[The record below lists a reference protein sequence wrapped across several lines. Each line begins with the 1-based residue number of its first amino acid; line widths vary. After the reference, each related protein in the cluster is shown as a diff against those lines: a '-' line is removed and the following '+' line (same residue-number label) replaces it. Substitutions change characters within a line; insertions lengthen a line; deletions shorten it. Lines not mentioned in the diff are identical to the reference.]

1 MFLLVTDLRG
11 AEKGFMEWRGRI
23 GLADEVT
30 LGEAAELLGLAP
42 SHVQVLVENGELP
55 ARSNCSVIRISLV
68 DLEIYRNRTVSAA
81 V

>member
-1 MFLLVTDLRG
+1 
-11 AEKGFMEWRGRI
+11 MEWRGRI

-42 SHVQVLVENGELP
+42 SFVRRLVDTGTLP

-68 DLEIYRNRTVSAA
+68 DIEIYRYRAESVAI
-81 V
+81 